1 MFVKTEVADDAA
13 FSHLSKRLKEI
24 KNE

>member
-1 MFVKTEVADDAA
+1 MIVITEVADDAA